1 VIEEQKVED
10 KVGKV
15 EPNPSPKKKKEED
28 EC

>member
-10 KVGKV
+10 KGGKV
-15 EPNPSPKKKKEED
+15 EPNASPKKKKEED